1 MKEALIKVH
10 IKDLSYF
17 EKIAKKWYLIHERG
31 LNKGTYQ
38 GPQLL

>member
-17 EKIAKKWYLIHERG
+17 EKIAKKWSNSL
-31 LNKGTYQ
+31 LNFVAKS
-38 GPQLL
+38 LFSLK